1 MNFKKILLGVIV
13 VVILYLV
20 YVYVFSDSTSSV
32 LYSGGNA
39 KVPKKVPATQLP
51 ANKQSVNFTFSIWIY
66 VNNWQYRYGV
76 EKVIYRRND
85 DSTTNSSISP
95 QVSLGAATNQL
106 AITIDTCPATGVTGT
121 QNTCPSTPNSWT
133 VNNIPIQKWC
143 NIIVSTN
150 NRAVDTYID
159 GKLVNTHVLINV
171 PKMNKNA
178 PIYVTPDGGFSGN
191 TSKFRY
197 IARVISPREAYE
209 IYREGPGG
217 NWLSDLLNQYKLK
230 LSFLKG
236 SEEINSFEI

>member
-1 MNFKKILLGVIV
+1 MGFKKILLGIIV

-20 YVYVFSDSTSSV
+20 YVYVFSDTTSSV

-39 KVPKKVPATQLP
+39 KNVKKVEATMLP
-51 ANKQSVNFTFSIWIY
+51 ANKQSVNFTFSICVY

-76 EKVIYRRND
+76 EKVIYRRID
-85 DSTTNSSISP
+85 DSGQNSSTSP

-106 AITIDTCPATGVTGT
+106 AITIDTCPATGTVCT
-121 QNTCPSTPNSWT
+121 STPNSWT

-197 IARVISPREAYE
+197 LARTISPREAYE